1 MPAAHGETNGSVDAA
16 SSAHSSALHSAQHH
30 SNRPI
35 GFAAFVSDVRPRLTR
50 PRTDDNPSTAQLAA
64 DLTARWLAL
73 TADEKQRYQQTEET
87 NAAVLALA
95 DFSPSSSASAAAAT
109 ALPSKQPSTEPV
121 VGLSMPS
128 LSPPPSSP
136 THFVYDPLNLANIR
150 NVLIRLEESIIF
162 ALIERAQFKQNKP
175 IYLPSEMPQFNG
187 LSFLS
192 FFLYETEILHS
203 KVRRY
208 TSPDEHPF
216 CDPSNLP
223 PPILPQLSWPVTIKQ
238 NSINVNRKIYDWYT
252 SDVIPAITKPG
263 DDQNYG
269 SAATADIT
277 CLQLLS
283 KRIHYGKFVAE
294 SKFRSEP
301 DTFTRLILARDIDGL
316 MQLITKP
323 VVEEQVIQRVHLKA
337 ATYGGEPTFTPGNSP
352 LVRGQMPSQSN
363 MTHSLSF
370 NQLTLPDTAA
380 APPAMGGGGGGGGG
394 SAVSPASGGGVR
406 SGSGSGSSGG
416 GGKSGGLSVVTGGVD
431 VMAGSGA
438 AAGKYKIS
446 PDVIAN
452 IYLTII
458 QLNKDVQ
465 IEYLLQ
471 RLD

>member
-1 MPAAHGETNGSVDAA
+1 MPALNGDTKGSIESSAVTP
-16 SSAHSSALHSAQHH
+16 SSAHHAAH
-30 SNRPI
+30 RPV
-35 GFAAFVSDVRPRLTR
+35 GFSAFVSDVRPRLTR
-50 PRTDDNPSTAQLAA
+50 PRTDDNPSSAQLAA
-64 DLTARWLAL
+64 DLTQRWHAL
-73 TADEKQRYQQTEET
+73 PADEKQRYQQTEAS
-87 NAAVLALA
+87 NVAVLALA
-95 DFSPSSSASAAAAT
+95 DFALQPASSAPPPPT
-109 ALPSKQPSTEPV
+109 RLPVDDSPV
-121 VGLSMPS
+121 LLSVPS
-128 LSPPPSSP
+128 LSPSP
-136 THFVYDPLNLANIR
+136 TSPSAFVFDPLNLANIR

-162 ALIERAQFKQNKP
+162 ALIERAQFKQNAP
-175 IYLPSEMPQFNG
+175 IYSPREMPQFNG

-192 FFLYETEILHS
+192 FFLYETEILHA

-223 PPILPQLSWPVTIKQ
+223 HPILPQLSWPVTIKA
-238 NSINVNRKIYDWYT
+238 NGINVNRQVYEWYCQT
-252 SDVIPAITKPG
+252 VIPAITKPG

-316 MQLITKP
+316 MALITKP

-337 ATYGGEPTFTPGNSP
+337 ATYGGEPQFTPGNSP
-352 LVRGQMPSQSN
+352 LPRSQPMPQQSN
-363 MTHSLSF
+363 MTHSLSL
-370 NQLTLPDTAA
+370 NHISLPDSTVVAASPTSGTTSGSPSTA
-380 APPAMGGGGGGGGG
+380 G
-394 SAVSPASGGGVR
+394 SANGSS
-406 SGSGSGSSGG
+406 SGSGGG
-416 GGKSGGLSVVTGGVD
+416 GGKSGSLSVVTGGVD
-431 VMAGSGA
+431 VMAGSGVA
-438 AAGKYKIS
+438 ASKYKIS
-446 PDVIAN
+446 PDVIASL
-452 IYLTII
+452 YLTII

>member
-1 MPAAHGETNGSVDAA
+1 MPALHGETNGSVDASTTTSA
-16 SSAHSSALHSAQHH
+16 TNHTSAHHSAHH
-30 SNRPI
+30 HPNRPV

-50 PRTDDNPSTAQLAA
+50 PRTNDTPSTAQLAA
-64 DLTARWLAL
+64 DLTARWYAL
-73 TADEKQRYQQTEET
+73 TADEKQRYQQTEES
-87 NAAVLALA
+87 NIAVLALA
-95 DFSPSSSASAAAAT
+95 DFASTTASPPVT
-109 ALPSKQPSTEPV
+109 LPSEETI
-121 VGLSMPS
+121 VGLALPS
-128 LSPPPSSP
+128 LSPPPTSP

-162 ALIERAQFKQNKP
+162 ALIERAQFKHNNP
-175 IYLPSEMPQFNG
+175 IYSPSEMPQFNG

-238 NSINVNRKIYDWYT
+238 NGINVNKKIYDWYCAT
-252 SDVIPAITKPG
+252 VMPAITKPG

-316 MQLITKP
+316 MALITKP
-323 VVEEQVIQRVHLKA
+323 IVEEQVIQRVHLKA

-352 LVRGQMPSQSN
+352 LVRGQMPPQSN

-370 NQLTLPDTAA
+370 NQLALPD
-380 APPAMGGGGGGGGG
+380 
-394 SAVSPASGGGVR
+394 SATSSPSSSNSSA
-406 SGSGSGSSGG
+406 GSS

-471 RLD
+471 RLE

>member
-1 MPAAHGETNGSVDAA
+1 MPAINGSEDAA
-16 SSAHSSALHSAQHH
+16 VNGSASHH
-30 SNRPI
+30 TSIHHHPNRPV

-50 PRTDDNPSTAQLAA
+50 PRTDDNPPTAHLAA
-64 DLTARWLAL
+64 DLTARWHAL
-73 TADEKQRYQQTEET
+73 THEEKQRYQQTEESNT
-87 NAAVLALA
+87 AVLALA
-95 DFSPSSSASAAAAT
+95 DFTSPASSGSATHST
-109 ALPSKQPSTEPV
+109 KQPTEHT
-121 VGLSMPS
+121 VGLTVPS

-136 THFVYDPLNLANIR
+136 SYFVFDPLNLANIR

-162 ALIERAQFKQNKP
+162 ALIERAQFKHNKP
-175 IYLPSEMPQFNG
+175 IYSPKELPQFNG

-216 CDPSNLP
+216 CDPSALP
-223 PPILPQLSWPVTIKQ
+223 LPILPQLSWPVTVKG
-238 NSINVNRKIYDWYT
+238 NGINVNKSIMEWYV
-252 SDVIPAITKPG
+252 SVVIPAITKSG

-316 MQLITKP
+316 MALITKP

-337 ATYGGEPTFTPGNSP
+337 ATYGGEPSLTPGNSP
-352 LVRGQMPSQSN
+352 LVRGQAMPPQGS
-363 MTHSLSF
+363 MTHSLSL
-370 NQLTLPDTAA
+370 NQLTLPDSATAA
-380 APPAMGGGGGGGGG
+380 AAGTGSSGSPLSGGG
-394 SAVSPASGGGVR
+394 S
-406 SGSGSGSSGG
+406 G
-416 GGKSGGLSVVTGGVD
+416 GGKGGGLSVVTGGVD
-431 VMAGSGA
+431 VMAGSGIV
-438 AAGKYKIS
+438 AGKYKIS
-446 PDVIAN
+446 PDVIAS